1 MRLVS
6 SGSDVYY
13 TVEWTLKRSAEV
25 ELEGGELELEGEE
38 MDDEAGSVQGKRD
51 VLYCIEDQA

>member
-13 TVEWTLKRSAEV
+13 TVEWALKRSAEV
-25 ELEGGELELEGEE
+25 ELEGEELELKGGE
-38 MDDEAGSVQGKRD
+38 MGSEAGGVQGERD